1 MNTRI
6 SRAIKASNELITNL
20 HRDGLDR
27 GCIATFNDSLVIR
40 QDVAEEDENSVL
52 LLSLSEP
59 DNFNN
64 GNEENFN
71 NGIEE
76 NLNISSM
83 FNLEPIVI

>member
-1 MNTRI
+1 
-6 SRAIKASNELITNL
+6 
-20 HRDGLDR
+20 
-27 GCIATFNDSLVIR
+27 
-40 QDVAEEDENSVL
+40 DVAEEDENSVL

-83 FNLEPIVI
+83 FNLEPINFGELWIFAGNGNICGIADDCNM

>member
-1 MNTRI
+1 
-6 SRAIKASNELITNL
+6 
-20 HRDGLDR
+20 
-27 GCIATFNDSLVIR
+27 
-40 QDVAEEDENSVL
+40 DVAEEDENSVL